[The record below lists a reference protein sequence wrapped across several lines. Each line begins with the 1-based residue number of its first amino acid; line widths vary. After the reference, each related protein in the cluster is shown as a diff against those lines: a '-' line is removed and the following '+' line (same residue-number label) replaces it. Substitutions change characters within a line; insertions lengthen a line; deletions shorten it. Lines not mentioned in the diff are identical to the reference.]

1 MQSPPPKVVIDP
13 VQLGKLAEL
22 CCTLEEVAAYF
33 RTTVVT
39 VKFRLKKDPLKT
51 IWESG
56 LARGRISIRR
66 AQFQAALAGDRTMLI
81 WIGKQLLAQ
90 TDKVEQN
97 VETKQK
103 WVVELPPAMTAE
115 QWVAAYGKIGGE
127 VVNPA
132 GSPAS
137 SQTGSP
143 VKRKG
148 GRPRG
153 PNSVLNRDDRD
164 EMEEEEEIPER

>member
-1 MQSPPPKVVIDP
+1 MQTPPKVVIDP

-22 CCTLEEVAAYF
+22 CCTVEEVAAFF

-39 VKFRLKKDPLKT
+39 VNFRIKKDPLKT

-66 AQFQAALAGDRTMLI
+66 AQMQSALNGDRQMQI
-81 WIGKQLLAQ
+81 WLGKQLLSQ
-90 TDKVEQN
+90 TDKVEQD
-97 VETKQK
+97 VKTQTK

-127 VVNPA
+127 VVTPE
-132 GSPAS
+132 GIKPM
-137 SQTGSP
+137 P
-143 VKRKG
+143 RKR
-148 GRPRG
+148 GRPRAAA
-153 PNSVLNRDDRD
+153 SVLNRDDMAEDDR
-164 EMEEEEEIPER
+164 EEDPET